1 MKEREKENMTNQRF
15 KDFGSGNLQEKAP
28 LSFKIHGEEFH
39 CVPEVQGKLM
49 LDMIANSSAEDPA
62 KAAAVVSQFFNTVLQ
77 DESWTRFDALLN
89 DKHRIVTVETLAEI
103 TGWLVEEYTGR
114 PEQQPDLS

>member
-1 MKEREKENMTNQRF
+1 MTNQRF
-15 KDFGSGNLQEKAP
+15 KDFGSGNQEEKAP
-28 LSFKIHGEEFH
+28 LSFKIHGEEFQ
-39 CVPEVQGKLM
+39 CVPEVQGKIM

-62 KAAAVVSQFFNTVLQ
+62 KAAAVVGEFFELVLH
-77 DESWTRFDALLN
+77 DESWKRFDALLK

-103 TGWLVEEYTGR
+103 TGWLVEEYTNR